1 MKLYCMCQI
10 TGSVPKQAIDSQGFG
25 PLDNQVFMAP
35 NRFGIIDDD
44 DDFRSVLLSRPM
56 TCVKNG
62 VRQKIAETE
71 NGKLPNM
78 WIRTKEEA
86 KIDFEKLKSTR
97 RHYPNVDF
105 YECPVCRA
113 QIVLE

>member
-1 MKLYCMCQI
+1 MKPYCMCQI

-35 NRFGIIDDD
+35 NRFGIIDED
-44 DDFRSVLLSRPM
+44 DDFRFVILNRPM

-62 VRQKIAETE
+62 VRQKVADTKI
-71 NGKLPNM
+71 PNM
-78 WIRTKEEA
+78 WTRTKE
-86 KIDFEKLKSTR
+86 KTHSDLEKLKSAR
-97 RHYPNVDF
+97 KHYPNVDF